1 VIDPDWFESIC
12 DLAEVEVAGFDR
24 ERLPE
29 LLGEVGEV
37 LPFVLVHGGGFADWP
52 VARAALSQ
60 AIRSF
65 PRARDARP
73 EAGPG
78 DLAGPLPS
86 PDRRT
91 LYDRMRRTLVGS
103 DVHWRPDWEER
114 GIHVEDLLGTIKAV
128 RLDERRGDDNPSMF
142 IMRD

>member
-1 VIDPDWFESIC
+1 MIDRSWFGNVC
-12 DLAEVEVAGFDR
+12 DLAEVDLAGLDR
-24 ERLPE
+24 EGLPE
-29 LLGEVGEV
+29 LLGEVAEV
-37 LPFVLVHGGGFADWP
+37 LPFVLVRGGGFADWP
-52 VARAALSQ
+52 LARAALDQ

-73 EAGPG
+73 RELPG
-78 DLAGPLPS
+78 GRTALAPS
-86 PDRRT
+86 PERRV

-114 GIHVEDLLGTIKAV
+114 GIHVDELLDTVRAV
-128 RLDERRGDDNPSMF
+128 RLDERRGDDNPGMF